1 MRRTVWTFGLIA
13 GAILSIMMLIT
24 VPFADRIGFDKS
36 LIVGYTSMV
45 LGFLMIFFG
54 VKSYRDNM
62 GGGSISFGRALT
74 IGLLITV
81 IASVCYVA
89 TWLVI
94 NYTMMPDFADKYA
107 AYAVEQVRKSG
118 ASQAEIDAKAKE
130 MEHMKVMLKNPV
142 TNAASTFLEPLP
154 VGVLLALISAAI
166 LRRKRES
173 EPRLTTAMGA
183 S

>member
-1 MRRTVWTFGLIA
+1 MKRTVWTFGLIA

-36 LIVGYTSMV
+36 LIVGYTTMV

-81 IASVCYVA
+81 IASLLRRHLA
-89 TWLVI
+89 GHQLH
-94 NYTMMPDFADKYA
+94 DDAGFRR
-107 AYAVEQVRKSG
+107 QVRRLRCRTGQK
-118 ASQAEIDAKAKE
+118 IRR
-130 MEHMKVMLKNPV
+130 
-142 TNAASTFLEPLP
+142 LP
-154 VGVLLALISAAI
+154 G
-166 LRRKRES
+166 
-173 EPRLTTAMGA
+173 
-183 S
+183 

>member
-1 MRRTVWTFGLIA
+1 MKRTVWVFGLIA
-13 GAILSIMMLIT
+13 GVILSIMMLIT

-45 LGFLMIFFG
+45 LSFLMIFVA
-54 VKSYRDNM
+54 VKSYRESV
-62 GGGSISFGRALT
+62 GGGSISFLRAFS
-74 IGLLITV
+74 IGLLITG
-81 IASVCYVA
+81 IASVFYVA

-130 MEHMKVMLKNPV
+130 MEHMRATLKNPV
-142 TNAASTFLEPLP
+142 TNAAATFLEPLP
-154 VGVLLALISAAI
+154 VGVLMALLSAAV
-166 LRRKRES
+166 LRRKRKGEGQF
-173 EPRLTTAMGA
+173 AA
-183 S
+183 A